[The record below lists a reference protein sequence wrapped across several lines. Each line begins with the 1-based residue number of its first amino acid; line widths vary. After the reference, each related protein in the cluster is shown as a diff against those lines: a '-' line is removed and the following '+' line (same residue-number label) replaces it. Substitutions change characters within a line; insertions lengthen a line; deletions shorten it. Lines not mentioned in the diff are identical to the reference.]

1 MIDLHHIYT
10 PTLLVDETKTR
21 NNIARMQAKAKNNAA
36 VLRPHFKTHQSGV
49 IGKWFRDYGIDR
61 ITVSSVGMA
70 AYFAQHGWV
79 DISIAFPVN
88 LRELREINQLLS
100 YGIRLNLL
108 VESEEVVAVLA
119 NELAYTTG
127 IFIKIDSGAG
137 RSGIPLTQ
145 PDHILSLA
153 QSIKHASRLEL
164 KGLLTHAGQSY
175 RSMSKDALHA
185 LPVDTFQQMQAL
197 RTAIGKPEL
206 VLSWGDTPSCSI
218 LNELAG
224 FDEWRAGNFVFYDL
238 MQYHLGA
245 CSLSDIAVAMAC
257 PVVAVHPERDQL
269 VIYGGSIHFSAEF
282 IAADND
288 FRLYGYVVSL
298 AEGAWL
304 EPIAGAWLR
313 SLSQEHGIVQL
324 PKGMAANYRVGE
336 LIGILP
342 VHSCLT
348 VNAMG
353 AMRSLSGEEIGCFI

>member
-1 MIDLHHIYT
+1 
-10 PTLLVDETKTR
+10 
-21 NNIARMQAKAKNNAA
+21 MQNKAKNNGA
-36 VLRPHFKTHQSGV
+36 VLRPHFKTHQSGL
-49 IGKWFRDYGIDR
+49 IGNWFRAYGIDR

-70 AYFAQHGWV
+70 AYFAQHGWE
-79 DISIAFPVN
+79 DISIAFPLN
-88 LRELREINQLLS
+88 LRELREINQLLVH
-100 YGIRLNLL
+100 GIRLNLL
-108 VESEEVVAVLA
+108 IESEEVLAVLSK
-119 NELAYTTG
+119 ELAYAAG
-127 IFIKIDSGAG
+127 IFIKVDSGAG
-137 RSGIPLTQ
+137 RSGIPLAQ
-145 PDHILSLA
+145 PERILSLA
-153 QSIKHASRLEL
+153 RSIAHNPRLKL

-185 LPVDTFQQMQAL
+185 LSVDTSRQMHAL

-218 LNELAG
+218 VDELAG

-238 MQYHLGA
+238 MQYHLGS

-298 AEGAWL
+298 AEDGWS
-304 EPIAGAWLR
+304 EPLAGAWLR

-324 PKGMAANYRVGE
+324 PKGMATAYKPGE

-353 AMRSLSGEEIGCFI
+353 AMRSLSGEEIGCFIT